1 MARKSPL
8 KSRKLWMSVAGVCF
22 VIITEVLGIEISEEA
37 YWTIIGVIISY
48 ILGESVIDMR
58 K

>member
-1 MARKSPL
+1 
-8 KSRKLWMSVAGVCF
+8 MSVAGVCF